1 MSIQTGKTM
10 LFKHYKAHAGIG
22 NVVDM
27 QHSHEPVLVGQ
38 EIPVGISDYGDS
50 MWEVTF
56 QDGHVLNAFED
67 ELFEIDDA

>member
-10 LFKHYKAHAGIG
+10 MFQHYRNKTQLAPIADI
-22 NVVDM
+22 
-27 QHSHEPVLVGQ
+27 QHDHEPVLVGQ
-38 EIPVGISDYGDS
+38 EVPMLTGGYGDS

-67 ELFEIDDA
+67 ELFEIEDA